1 MQNFLYLLLAYLP
14 FQIALNPAEG
24 FDLASIR
31 VIVPLFFLTWLALGL
46 KKKQLAFPVSSV
58 SGFLLTFLFLAAFS
72 ILFAQNINWSL
83 RKLAFIFSLAP
94 LFFVIPTYLDSQQKT
109 KTALKFLVYG
119 AAAMAVVAIFQF
131 LLQFAIGLDGAQT
144 IWSKYLIAPF
154 LGNTFSQ
161 AVISYPSWLVNIS
174 GKTYLRAFGLFPDP
188 HMLAF
193 YLGMSLPWAAA
204 LYFESRKKTFLVA
217 SFIIFIADLLT
228 FSRGGYLGLFGGFII
243 SLLFI
248 KKIKIKH
255 LLIAA
260 SALILTA
267 MMLLL
272 SPIGGRLISTFD
284 VSEGSNLGRIAIW
297 KQTLDIICNNPLGV
311 GIGNYSLVVN
321 PIANYR
327 DPIYA
332 HSLYL
337 DIASE
342 LGIISLLVWLMLI
355 AGAAYGFYK
364 KGLHDNLYLAGIIS
378 LSIYSFHSLVENAL
392 FSIQVFTLLMIILAI
407 STCLDKTSIKQSC

>member
-1 MQNFLYLLLAYLP
+1 MQNLLYLLLAYLP

-46 KKKQLAFPVSSV
+46 KRKRLSFPESPVI
-58 SGFLLTFLFLAAFS
+58 GFLLIFLFLATFS
-72 ILFAQNINWSL
+72 IFFAQNLSWSL

-94 LFFVIPTYLDSQQKT
+94 LFFVIPTYLDNQQKIRA
-109 KTALKFLVYG
+109 ALKFLVYG
-119 AAAMAVVAIFQF
+119 SAAMAMVAIFQF
-131 LLQFAIGLDGAQT
+131 LLQFAIGLDNAQT

-193 YLGMSLPWAAA
+193 YLGMTLPWAAA
-204 LYFESRKKTFLVA
+204 LYFETRKKPFLVA
-217 SFIIFIADLLT
+217 SFLILIADLLT
-228 FSRGGYLGLFGGFII
+228 FSRGGYLGLFGGLII
-243 SLLFI
+243 SLMFI
-248 KKIKIKH
+248 GKIKIKH
-255 LLIAA
+255 ILIAA

-267 MMLLL
+267 MMFLF

-297 KQTLDIICNNPLGV
+297 RQTFDIIANNPLGV
-311 GIGNYSLVVN
+311 GIGNYSLAVN

-342 LGIISLLVWLMLI
+342 LGLISLLVWLLLI
-355 AGAAYGFYK
+355 AGAVYGFYK
-364 KGLHDNLYLAGIIS
+364 KGLHDNLYLAGIVS
-378 LSIYSFHSLVENAL
+378 LGIYSFHSLVENAL
-392 FSIQVFTLLMIILAI
+392 FSIQVFTLLIIILAI
-407 STCLDKTSIKQSC
+407 SACQDKAFAKQSC